1 MTNPDF
7 VEVYP
12 DAVIR
17 AGHATADTESM
28 WRTWG
33 SRIRTTFEGADSSLG
48 SAVVFEH
55 VKAYAEGV
63 VSDATRVGQQVAN
76 LGLHTASAGGTVA
89 EADGDAEAVVHQ
101 QAGSVAGQ
109 GTALRRPV
117 NH

>member
-17 AGHATADTESM
+17 AGHATTDTESL

-33 SRIRTTFEGADSSLG
+33 SRIRITLEGADSSLG
-48 SAVVFEH
+48 SAALFEH

-63 VSDATRVGQQVAN
+63 VSDANRVGQQVAN
-76 LGLHTASAGGTVA
+76 LGVHTSSAGGTVA
-89 EADGDAEAVVHQ
+89 GADGDAEAVLHQ
-101 QAGSVAGQ
+101 QAGAVAGQ
-109 GTALRRPV
+109 GTALNRPV